1 MKLRLERT
9 TFTDKSTIGAL
20 YVNGVF
26 QCWTLEDRDRKL
38 EAGGEKV
45 YGKTAIPRGTY
56 DISITYSNR
65 FRRELPLIKSV
76 PQFDGIR
83 IHAGNTDADT
93 EGCILVGA
101 GIGADRIFNS
111 RATFDALFNRL
122 DVAYAKGEAITIE
135 IT

>member
-26 QCWTLEDRDRKL
+26 HCWTLEDKDRKL
-38 EAGGEKV
+38 EDGGEKV
-45 YGKTAIPRGTY
+45 YGKTAIPRGSY
-56 DISITYSNR
+56 EIVITYSNR
-65 FRRELPLIKSV
+65 FRRELPLLKGV
-76 PQFDGIR
+76 KGFDGIR
-83 IHAGNTDADT
+83 IHTGNTDADT

-111 RATFDALFNRL
+111 RVTFDTLFSRL
-122 DVAYAKGEAITIE
+122 DAAYAKGDPITME
-135 IT
+135 IV